1 MRKKMFSIFALL
13 VMILSLTGCIKYNAK
28 MEIKKDKSMRFSIIY
43 AMANSVLELS
53 DDKTILDAEQKE
65 SLIKQGF
72 TITDYKDDKNTG
84 VTISKEYPNIDNISS
99 DKDTEFNLTKMFEE
113 TIDSKLFKVVKG
125 EKKNTY
131 YANFKFNSS
140 DAEDGQE
147 TESKKDDTNVTTGTT
162 DNKNDLSKTT
172 DALTSSFDLKFIVTL
187 PYASI
192 NNNATEVSADGK
204 ELTWNL
210 TTEGAE
216 YIKFQFEL
224 DNTNTG
230 KTNTTDT
237 ITTDDKKTNNNS
249 NANDFTVRFFN
260 KANMPVIIGAGVIFL
275 ISVIV
280 VIALYVKANKENKKK
295 NNVETKIEPK
305 PPIEVPKEETTV
317 NPVEVAQTDT
327 ETPVT
332 TVENTTVEPVAT
344 EPQVTA
350 VEPEP
355 VVQATEPVT
364 QTVEPEVAPV
374 EVTPVVTEPEVV
386 SVEPEPVVQA
396 AEPVT
401 PTVEPEVAPVE
412 TVVTTESVTTETE
425 DNQNN
430 IQQIIKKT

>member
-1 MRKKMFSIFALL
+1 MKKKLFSLFALL

-28 MEIKKDKSMRFSIIY
+28 MEIRNDKSMNFSIIY

-84 VTISKEYPNIDNISS
+84 VTISKEYPNIDDISS

-113 TIDSKLFKVVKG
+113 TVDSKLFKVVKG

-147 TESKKDDTNVTTGTT
+147 SEKKDDTNVTTGTN
-162 DNKNDLSKTT
+162 DSNNDLSKTA
-172 DALTSSFDLKFIVTL
+172 DALTSSFDLKFIVNL
-187 PYASI
+187 PYAAI
-192 NNNATEVSADGK
+192 TNNATEVSADGK

-224 DNTNTG
+224 DNTNSG

-249 NANDFTVRFFN
+249 NGNDFTARFFN

-295 NNVETKIEPK
+295 DNVATKTEPK

-317 NPVEVAQTDT
+317 NPVEVAQTIT

-344 EPQVTA
+344 EPEVTA

-355 VVQATEPVT
+355 VVQTTEPVV
-364 QTVEPEVAPV
+364 QAVEPEPTPVV
-374 EVTPVVTEPEVV
+374 EVTPATIEPEVV
-386 SVEPEPVVQA
+386 SVEPEPVVQT

-401 PTVEPEVAPVE
+401 QTVEPEVTPVE

-430 IQQIIKKT
+430 IQ